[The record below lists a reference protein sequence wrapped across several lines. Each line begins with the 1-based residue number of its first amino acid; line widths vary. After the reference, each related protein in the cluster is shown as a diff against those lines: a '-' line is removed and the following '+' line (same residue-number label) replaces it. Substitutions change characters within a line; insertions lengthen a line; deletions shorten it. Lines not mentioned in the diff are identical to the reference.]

1 MLRALSFDRHPVLQT
16 GIFFME
22 NSETSPT
29 PEGPDHSLDLQ
40 GFLNPEPEDGLSIEE
55 LGRAYAELMDQ
66 GDDPYEQRQTEHEL
80 GELQGLVDAEE
91 TDDEEAPEVT
101 PRSILE
107 AMLFVGHADN
117 QPLTARI
124 FASYMR
130 GVTPEDIVE
139 LVVDLNGIY
148 DSEGAPYC
156 ILAEAGGYKM
166 VLRKSY
172 HSIRDQFYGRIREA
186 RLSQA
191 AIDVLSIVAYRQ
203 PISRDEVDDLR
214 GHQSG
219 SLLSQLV
226 RRRLLKLQPKSSD
239 RPKQTYLTTERFL
252 KLFALDDLG
261 DLPQSEDLDRWTG

>member
-1 MLRALSFDRHPVLQT
+1 
-16 GIFFME
+16 
-22 NSETSPT
+22 
-29 PEGPDHSLDLQ
+29 
-40 GFLNPEPEDGLSIEE
+40 
-55 LGRAYAELMDQ
+55 
-66 GDDPYEQRQTEHEL
+66 
-80 GELQGLVDAEE
+80 
-91 TDDEEAPEVT
+91 
-101 PRSILE
+101 
-107 AMLFVGHADN
+107 
-117 QPLTARI
+117 
-124 FASYMR
+124 MR
-130 GVTPEDIVE
+130 GVTPEEIDE
-139 LVVDLNGIY
+139 LVVDLNGVY

-166 VLRKSY
+166 ALRKSY

-239 RPKQTYLTTERFL
+239 RPKPTYHTTERFL